1 MNFTSLLLLATVAV
15 VNAVGAAETDTFP
28 AKTVRLILP
37 FPPGGTTDI
46 MGRIAADAL
55 SKAWG
60 VSVIADNRAGAG
72 GNIGAALCAKSTP
85 DGYTMCTL
93 SVAQSI
99 APSIYP
105 ELPFDPAKDFSHVAL
120 LATLPSLLVVHPSL
134 PVTNVREIIA
144 LAKAK
149 PNALNYASTGNGT
162 TQHLMMEI
170 FKLGAGINV
179 VHIPYKG
186 GGPAMMAQ
194 IAGQVEVAFATAIGV
209 LPYVN
214 QGKLRAIAVSTK
226 KRFPTL
232 PDLPTIDESGLKGFD
247 AASWQGLS
255 MPGGVPRDIVNRVNA
270 ELVRAFNSPTMKQ
283 QMLGMGGVVSTYKPE
298 EFAAFVEAEMEK
310 WAKVVKNA
318 KVKSG

>member
-1 MNFTSLLLLATVAV
+1 MKFSFLLLLATVAIMNSAGV
-15 VNAVGAAETDTFP
+15 AKADTFP
-28 AKTVRLILP
+28 TKPVRLILP

-46 MGRIAADAL
+46 MGRIAADIL

-99 APSIYP
+99 APSIYR
-105 ELPFDPAKDFSHVAL
+105 ELSFDPAKDFSHVAL

-134 PVTNVREIIA
+134 PATNVREMIA
-144 LAKAK
+144 LAKAN
-149 PNALNYASTGNGT
+149 PDALNYASTGNGT

-170 FKLGAGINV
+170 FKLGAGINI

-194 IAGQVEVAFATAIGV
+194 IAGQVQVAFATAIGV
-209 LPYVN
+209 MPYVS

-226 KRFPTL
+226 ERFPTL

-255 MPGGVPRDIVNRVNA
+255 MPAGVPRHIVDRVNFH
-270 ELVRAFNSPTMKQ
+270 LSNGLNSPAMKQ
-283 QMLGMGGVVSTYKPE
+283 QLLGMGGVVSTFKPR